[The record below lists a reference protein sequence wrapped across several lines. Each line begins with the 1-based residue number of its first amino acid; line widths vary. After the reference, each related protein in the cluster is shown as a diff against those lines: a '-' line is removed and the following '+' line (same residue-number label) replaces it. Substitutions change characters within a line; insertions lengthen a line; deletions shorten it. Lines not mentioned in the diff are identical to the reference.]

1 MKKKEPCHP
10 IQYHKNV
17 NMRHEKYFSD
27 SVDLPPSWVHEVNAQ
42 NMLRFPW
49 ERIGGT
55 IGCQWTLDCTWK
67 RCYWTVCHR
76 TKLYDDFHSVGHLL
90 FQTGIDSEKKKEKK
104 YFQYKLCLKKII
116 EIYKRFKQHE
126 TLSSIKRFLKFIEY
140 FHYWYWMDR
149 KKNIWF

>member
-1 MKKKEPCHP
+1 MSTWGECTKYAKFSLGAHCNFLSYSLDHELLFARGQQEIVNKK
-10 IQYHKNV
+10 I
-17 NMRHEKYFSD
+17 KYFSD

-76 TKLYDDFHSVGHLL
+76 TKLYDDSHSVGHLL
-90 FQTGIDSEKKKEKK
+90 FQTGIDSEKK
-104 YFQYKLCLKKII
+104 
-116 EIYKRFKQHE
+116 
-126 TLSSIKRFLKFIEY
+126 
-140 FHYWYWMDR
+140 R
-149 KKNIWF
+149 KKVILNLNTKYVIKNNEDIQKV